1 VQAVFNPRA
10 AEGGSDGETI
20 EKYSQ
25 RAPFTLRARGRAVTL
40 SDYETL
46 AREASSAVA
55 AAYAIPTR
63 SSNGHPLPGWVT
75 VLILP
80 RSQERRP
87 VPSFGLRYEVAKYIA
102 SRAPRDVAS
111 QQQVYVT
118 GPEYQE
124 VDVEATL
131 APLDPDEAGDLDKA
145 ATAAIEQF
153 LHPLTGGP
161 DGHGWPPGH
170 SVYLSDLAAAR
181 SHSVTE
187 SMESRWPQAPA
198 LLPCIA
204 ARGPRLATCAP
215 ARSRESRIRRTTA
228 LSWPILGKFRM
239 PSSLRIP
246 WTPQA
251 AVRPNHW
258 ITLSAAPS
266 SPSANRNAR

>member
-1 VQAVFNPRA
+1 MQAVFNPRA

-63 SSNGHPLPGWVT
+63 SSNGRPLPGWVT

-80 RSQERRP
+80 RSQEPRP

-102 SRAPRDVAS
+102 SRAPGDVAS

-170 SVYLSDLAAAR
+170 SVYLSDLAAALGGVEALDYVEELVLFKNGVR
-181 SHSVTE
+181 QGNRFSV
-187 SMESRWPQAPA
+187 PA
-198 LLPCIA
+198 DHTVIA
-204 ARGPRLATCAP
+204 GDIRL
-215 ARSRESRIRRTTA
+215 
-228 LSWPILGKFRM
+228 KVK
-239 PSSLRIP
+239 
-246 WTPQA
+246 A
-251 AVRPNHW
+251 AVP
-258 ITLSAAPS
+258 
-266 SPSANRNAR
+266 